1 MNEAKFEKSYPK
13 DRLYQVLLEEVSA
26 YDYLNE
32 ILRDKQRAIVQND
45 LKKIEHLNGIEQM
58 LITKAS
64 HLTQFRSNLLTEYFL
79 QKNVSE
85 DESTLGNFIGELP
98 QDERTSWDRL
108 NKRLNKIS
116 HQIQRTNREN
126 VRLIDAS
133 LSHIRSLITM
143 FLPRD
148 ENGKHIYTEAGNE
161 DHSIGTKNLLDCNA

>member
-1 MNEAKFEKSYPK
+1 MNKLNFEKASPK
-13 DRLYQVLLEEVSA
+13 DRLYQILLEEVSA

-32 ILRDKQRAIVQND
+32 ILRDKQQAIVKND
-45 LKKIEHLNGIEQM
+45 LKKIEHLNGVEQM

-64 HLTQFRSNLLTEYFL
+64 HLTQYRSNLLQEYFL
-79 QKNVSE
+79 QKNMNN
-85 DESTLGNFIGELP
+85 DEHSLGNFIAELP
-98 QDERTSWDRL
+98 EEERTSWERL
-108 NKRLNKIS
+108 NKRLFHTS

-148 ENGKHIYTEAGNE
+148 EHGKHIYTETGNE
-161 DHSIGTKNLLDCNA
+161 DASIGTKNLLDCNA

>member
-1 MNEAKFEKSYPK
+1 MNKSNFEKESPK
-13 DRLYQVLLEEVSA
+13 DRLFQILLEEVSA
-26 YDYLNE
+26 YDYLSE
-32 ILRDKQRAIVQND
+32 ILRDKQRAIVKND
-45 LKKIEHLNGIEQM
+45 LKKIEHLNGVEQM

-79 QKNVSE
+79 QKNVGE

-98 QDERTSWDRL
+98 QDERASWDRL

-116 HQIQRTNREN
+116 HRIQRTNREN